1 MPTRLLL
8 ASILAWC
15 SVVLSS
21 TIVEPHAGS
30 LDLFGCHHDHKDGGY
45 HCHGGQLAGRSFTSQ
60 EEMLSHLESGRATT
74 QKPQPLPRQTDKDET
89 CIKERRTGQVVCG
102 DLVPR

>member
-1 MPTRLLL
+1 MPTRLLP
-8 ASILAWC
+8 ASILTGC

-21 TIVEPHAGS
+21 MIVEPHDGS
-30 LDLFGCHHDHKDGGY
+30 LDLFGCHHDRRHGGY
-45 HCHGGQLAGRSFTSQ
+45 HCHGGQLAGRSFASQ

-74 QKPQPLPRQTDKDET
+74 QEPQALPRQRNKGET
-89 CIKERRTGQVVCG
+89 CIKERRTGEVVCG